1 MVGRRDVCCAV
12 LKQGKWVRNVIG
24 SIHRPVESLAS
35 LPVIMQSRGLL
46 NYHEFVLVLVG
57 RRLNEFRQAPPM
69 LLMLAAPLWAAFL
82 IRHRFFV
89 HAIVVADCEP
99 F

>member
-12 LKQGKWVRNVIG
+12 LKQGKRVRNVIG
-24 SIHRPVESLAS
+24 SILRPDESPAS
-35 LPVIMQSRGLL
+35 LPVIMQPRGLL
-46 NYHEFVLVLVG
+46 NYREFAIMLVG

-69 LLMLAAPLWAAFL
+69 LLMLAAPLWAAYF

-89 HAIVVADCEP
+89 HAIVTADCEP